1 MHVTVLSI
9 TFNKIV
15 GNYSQIGNRTNI
27 PIDHLKLQF
36 IIGMDACDSAFN
48 YI

>member
-15 GNYSQIGNRTNI
+15 GNYSQIGPHWQNQI
-27 PIDHLKLQF
+27 LDSLKPR
-36 IIGMDACDSAFN
+36 AH
-48 YI
+48 